1 MAIAVSKN
9 RLVEAIVVSKDGLV
23 EANVESKTGYKC
35 GNTGQ
40 MKLVL

>member
-1 MAIAVSKN
+1 MVSKN

-23 EANVESKTGYKC
+23 EANVLSKTGYKC

>member
-1 MAIAVSKN
+1 MVSKN

-23 EANVESKTGYKC
+23 EANVVSKTGYKC